1 MRLTVLY
8 DADCAFCERC
18 RQWMLRQVALCEL
31 AFVPCNSADARRR
44 YRDIPWLGS
53 ELVVVADDGSVWAG
67 PAAFLVCMWA
77 LRDWRE
83 WSYRLCSPLL
93 APLARRFFDLVSSR
107 LHCQASRCR
116 AIYR

>member
-1 MRLTVLY
+1 MRLTVIY
-8 DADCAFCERC
+8 DADCAFCGRC
-18 RQWMLRQVALCEL
+18 RAWMERQPALCEL
-31 AFVPCNSADARRR
+31 AFVSCHAAEARRR
-44 YRDIPWLGS
+44 FGAIPWLGD

-83 WSYRLCSPLL
+83 WSYRLSSPLL
-93 APLARRFFDLVSSR
+93 APLARRFFDAVSSR
-107 LHCQASRCR
+107 LHCRAGHCQ